1 MQIEEYNA
9 LIEKA
14 IREFPLDSELEIQRG
29 AKRMRKEIRDNTP
42 VGKGKKGEHKH
53 KLKNSWRVEMAGSR
67 VGGVEAD
74 IYNTAPHFHLVER
87 GHVQKNA
94 HGQVT
99 GYKQGKFFMK
109 NTVESKG
116 KEIQKEMS
124 ENLIKK
130 LGDKLG

>member
-14 IREFPLDSELEIQRG
+14 IREFPLDSELELQRG

-42 VGKGKKGEHKH
+42 VGKGKHPR

-67 VGGVEAD
+67 VGSVEAD
-74 IYNTAPHFHLVER
+74 IYSTAPHFHLVER

>member
-1 MQIEEYNA
+1 MKIEEYRE
-9 LIEKA
+9 LIEEA
-14 IREFPLDSELEIQRG
+14 INQFPLESELELEKG

-42 VGKGKKGEHKH
+42 VGKGKHPH
-53 KLKNSWRVEMAGSR
+53 KLKNSWKIEMAGSR

-74 IYNTAPHFHLVER
+74 IYSFHLVER

-116 KEIQKEMS
+116 EDIQKEMG

>member
-1 MQIEEYNA
+1 MKIEEYNE

-14 IREFPLDSELEIQRG
+14 ISQFPLESELELEKG

-42 VGKGKKGEHKH
+42 VGKGKHPH
-53 KLKNSWRVEMAGSR
+53 KLKNSWKVEMAGSR

-74 IYNTAPHFHLVER
+74 IYSTAPHFHLIER

-116 KEIQKEMS
+116 ETIQKEMG